1 MALTLSV
8 NPDEPVDRPL
18 LLAAEVVRAGG
29 VVVYPTETLYGIGAN
44 AWDVDAIRRVE
55 TLKGRTE
62 AKPVLVL
69 INSRERLSSLIAST
83 TPVGEKLMEAFW
95 PGPLTLVFASSK
107 QVPSILSKGTG
118 TIGVRI
124 PSSPLCLRFLAL
136 CDAPLTSTSANRS
149 GFPSLRS
156 VKDIRREFPTG
167 VDLFLDGGEL
177 PQRPPSTVVDV
188 TGDIP
193 LVLRL
198 GAVTL
203 EQLREIVP
211 DIRTQE

>member
-1 MALTLSV
+1 MALTLAV

-69 INSRERLSSLIAST
+69 INSRERLSSLIASST
-83 TPVGEKLMEAFW
+83 LVGEKLIEAFW

-107 QVPSILSKGTG
+107 QVPSILTKGTG
-118 TIGVRI
+118 TIGIRI
-124 PSSPLCLRFLAL
+124 PSSPLCLRFLEL

-167 VDLFLDGGEL
+167 VDLFLDAGEL
-177 PQRPPSTVVDV
+177 PQRLPSTVVDV
-188 TGDIP
+188 TGDTAQ
-193 LVLRL
+193 VLRL
-198 GAVTL
+198 GAVSI
-203 EQLREIVP
+203 EQLRAVVPEI
-211 DIRTQE
+211 RS